1 MKIIEKIYKFMRNR
15 YGIDELYR
23 FLLIVFLIL
32 SIINLFLNSYILN
45 LLETTIL
52 IYTIYRVLSKN
63 IQKRRKENNKYLKVK
78 NKILNYFYKLKNNKE
93 KRKYNIY
100 RKCPKCKTI
109 LKLPLPT
116 KRGIKKITCP
126 KCKKRFK
133 TLVLK
138 KQKIEIISKK
148 GEKKKW

>member
-1 MKIIEKIYKFMRNR
+1 MKLIQKLYILMKNR
-15 YGIDELYR
+15 YGIDELYK
-23 FLLIVFLIL
+23 FLLITFLIL
-32 SIINLFLNSYILN
+32 SIINLFLNNNILH
-45 LLETTIL
+45 LMEVL
-52 IYTIYRVLSKN
+52 IIVLALYRVFSKN
-63 IQKRRKENNKYLKVK
+63 IQQRRKENNTYLKIK
-78 NKILNYFYKLKNNKE
+78 RKIFNYFHTLKSSHE
-93 KRKYNIY
+93 KKKYNVY

-126 KCKKRFK
+126 KCKKKIK

-148 GEKKKW
+148 GGKKK

>member
-1 MKIIEKIYKFMRNR
+1 MKLMQKLYILMKNR
-15 YGIDELYR
+15 YGIDELYK
-23 FLLIVFLIL
+23 FLLITFLIL
-32 SIINLFLNSYILN
+32 SIINLFLNNNILH
-45 LLETTIL
+45 LMEVIIIVLAL
-52 IYTIYRVLSKN
+52 YRVFSKN
-63 IQKRRKENNKYLKVK
+63 IQQRRKENNIYLKIK
-78 NKILNYFYKLKNNKE
+78 RKIFNYFHTLKSSHENK
-93 KRKYNIY
+93 KYNVY

-126 KCKKRFK
+126 KCKKKIK

-148 GEKKKW
+148 GGKKK